1 MVTVVTYTEARLLEE
16 WKLRSRLE
24 PLRTD
29 CVMTRTDGL
38 DIDTYLLRELRAWYL
53 RQLATAPVDTLPLT
67 DIAPLL
73 TMTRAPDG
81 AGLVNLPDGCLRVVS
96 VEMDGWHRPAVI
108 VTDPECTEAV
118 AQTSPYSRGGVCR
131 PVAVIYP
138 GRMMLY
144 TPPAYTAGPS
154 SVLAVTLPP
163 EGTYPLTESMLAN
176 MPLNLD

>member
-1 MVTVVTYTEARLLEE
+1 MVTVITYTEARLLEE

-29 CVMTRTDGL
+29 CVITCTDGI
-38 DIDTYLLRELRAWYL
+38 DMDTYLLRELRAWYM
-53 RQLATAPVDTLPLT
+53 RELATAPVDTLPLT
-67 DIAPLL
+67 DIAPGL

-81 AGLVNLPDGCLRVVS
+81 AGMVKLPAGCLRVVS
-96 VEMDGWHRPAVI
+96 VEMEGWHRPAVI
-108 VTDPECTEAV
+108 VTDPECAEAV

-138 GRMMLY
+138 DRMMLY
-144 TPPAYTAGPS
+144 TPPVDAKGPS
-154 SVLAVTLPP
+154 SVLAVTEPP
-163 EGTYPLTESMLAN
+163 EGTYLLTEQMLAD

>member
-1 MVTVVTYTEARLLEE
+1 MVTVIVYTEARLLEE

-29 CVMTRTDGL
+29 CVITRTDGI
-38 DIDTYLLRELRAWYL
+38 DMDTYLLRELRAWYM
-53 RQLATAPVDTLPLT
+53 RELATAPVDTLPLT
-67 DIAPLL
+67 DIAPGL

-81 AGLVNLPDGCLRVVS
+81 AGMVKLPAGCLRVVS
-96 VEMDGWHRPAVI
+96 VEMEGWHRPAVI
-108 VTDPECTEAV
+108 VADPECAEAV

-138 GRMMLY
+138 DRMMLY
-144 TPPAYTAGPS
+144 TPPADAKAPS
-154 SVLAVTLPP
+154 SVLAVTEPP
-163 EGTYPLTESMLAN
+163 EGTYLLTERMLAD